1 MSRQSN
7 SYVILFSVIMTLI
20 VGGLLAGVS
29 SALKER
35 QNEQVALDKQKQIL
49 KSVMD
54 IEGEEDIQALYA
66 SRISSYVVD
75 INGNQVDAG
84 VDAEDVDISKEY
96 KNKKDPND
104 RFYPVFEFKGESG
117 ATEAYILPVFG
128 NGLWD
133 NIWGFVALDTD
144 FNTIKGVSLDHA
156 GETPGLGARI
166 TTSKVQERFQ
176 GKKIFSANGELVA
189 VTMLKAESNPANL
202 LDDHHVNGMSG
213 ATITANGVSAMF
225 KAYMG
230 HYQGF
235 FNQQGGQNAS
245 LIQE

>member
-29 SALKER
+29 SALKGR
-35 QNEQVALDKQKQIL
+35 QNEQIALDKQKQIL
-49 KSVMD
+49 KSVMSID
-54 IEGEEDIQALYA
+54 GVEDIQALYA
-66 SRISSYVVD
+66 SRISAYVVD
-75 INGNQVDAG
+75 INGNKVDAG
-84 VDAEDVDISKEY
+84 VPAEDVDISKEF
-96 KNKKDPND
+96 KNKKDPAD

-166 TTSKVQERFQ
+166 TTPKVQDRFQ
-176 GKKIFSANGELVA
+176 GKKIYSASGELVA
-189 VTMLKAESNPANL
+189 VTMLKGESNPANL

-213 ATITANGVSAMF
+213 ATITGNGVTAMF
-225 KAYMG
+225 QSYMA

-235 FNQQGGQNAS
+235 FKQQSGQAAT